1 MIPLLAMQDLA
12 KETNARLPADVNG
25 AIDSGMETL
34 IKRQNSDGGFGFWE
48 KSPSEPW
55 LSAYAL
61 LAISGAADK
70 KRFVPKD
77 ILEQGRSYLNFSL
90 ANATRR
96 LARVAVDPDADDAPD
111 TADAGSP
118 KNEAERKA
126 KEAAAKVI
134 DYAGAALIGDTL
146 ATLGSPNPGA
156 LNVLYDARSGQ
167 RLFAKAALLH
177 AMAKSEMNPVQ
188 IKALAAEVESRLRE
202 GPNGIDID
210 EADDD
215 RYDAMLES
223 HARTLAMVLRAF
235 LAVNPKDARGPRLAR
250 QLLSLR
256 QANGAWRTTQEDG
269 WALLALTDY
278 RKLQEAGAPAFDART
293 HLGSSEI
300 LSSVFGKGAL
310 REDKVFLSA
319 EALASKGSN
328 LSFDVSGGGRLFYA
342 AELKYATAAL
352 PTRARDE
359 GLFVTK
365 YVRGVL
371 PAAVQAALGTI
382 PKKTADSVNAGELV
396 IVDLLFES
404 AEPRERVV
412 LDDPLPAGLEALD
425 FDLDTTS
432 KASRDAASK
441 QPDPKATW
449 LGTTF
454 RTATPRREVRDDRVV
469 TYFDKIEPGM
479 YRVSYLARASSI
491 GTFVVPPTRIE
502 AMYSPEV
509 FGRTA
514 ASTLSVKGK

>member
-1 MIPLLAMQDLA
+1 MLDFAP
-12 KETNARLPADVNG
+12 G
-25 AIDSGMETL
+25 AVHNNSPNRTHPPRPRAASGRGCSRSAIT
-34 IKRQNSDGGFGFWE
+34 K
-48 KSPSEPW
+48 KSVTI
-55 LSAYAL
+55 A
-61 LAISGAADK
+61 GTAAD
-70 KRFVPKD
+70 D
-77 ILEQGRSYLNFSL
+77 
-90 ANATRR
+90 
-96 LARVAVDPDADDAPD
+96 
-111 TADAGSP
+111 
-118 KNEAERKA
+118 
-126 KEAAAKVI
+126 KVYN
-134 DYAGAALIGDTL
+134 DNTL
-146 ATLGSPNPGA
+146 ATLGTPNPGA

-177 AMAKSEMNPVQ
+177 AMAKSEMSPAQ
-188 IKALAAEVESRLRE
+188 IKTLGDEVSSRLRE

-235 LAVNPKDARGPRLAR
+235 LAVNPKDPRGPRLAR

-269 WALLALTDY
+269 WALLALSDY
-278 RKLQEAGAPAFDART
+278 RKLQEAGMPAFDART

-300 LSSVFGKGAL
+300 LSSVFPRGAL
-310 REDKVFLSA
+310 REDKVVVSA
-319 EALASKGSN
+319 EALVSKGSN

-371 PAAVQAALGTI
+371 PAAVTAALATI
-382 PKKTADSVNAGELV
+382 PKKTSDVVNAGDLV

-425 FDLDTTS
+425 YDLDTTS
-432 KASRDAASK
+432 KTSRDASAK
-441 QPDPKATW
+441 Q
-449 LGTTF
+449 L
-454 RTATPRREVRDDRVV
+454 EVRVDHGRLIVEPV
-469 TYFDKIEPGM
+469 ARRARFESAMARSFKKHDKTFKA
-479 YRVSYLARASSI
+479 LA
-491 GTFVVPPTRIE
+491 
-502 AMYSPEV
+502 
-509 FGRTA
+509 
-514 ASTLSVKGK
+514 K